1 MLFFGG
7 VTMKYLSVK
16 EVATK
21 WGYSEATVRKWCK
34 DGLIKVTFGAEKK
47 NGHWQIPFDAQCPKK
62 IKA

>member
-1 MLFFGG
+1 
-7 VTMKYLSVK
+7 MKYLSVK

-47 NGHWQIPFDAQCPKK
+47 NGRWQIPFDAQCPKK
-62 IKA
+62 IKV